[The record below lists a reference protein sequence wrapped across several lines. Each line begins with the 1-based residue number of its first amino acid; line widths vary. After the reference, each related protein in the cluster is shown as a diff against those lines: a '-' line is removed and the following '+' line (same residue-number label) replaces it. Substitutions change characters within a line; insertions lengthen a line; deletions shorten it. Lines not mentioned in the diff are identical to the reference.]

1 MRSAA
6 HAKSLTLHFGMGQ
19 IRENVR
25 HASLEFQCLE
35 TPEGKAVRRPG
46 PEVFIGKVLHDALHD
61 VKPGTASYA
70 VSKHSTHSMRGQCH
84 DARLFC

>member
-1 MRSAA
+1 MLCVAL
-6 HAKSLTLHFGMGQ
+6 HAKSLTLQFGMGQ

-46 PEVFIGKVLHDALHD
+46 PEVVSIGKVLRD
-61 VKPGTASYA
+61 TA
-70 VSKHSTHSMRGQCH
+70 
-84 DARLFC
+84 

>member
-1 MRSAA
+1 MSCDMLTCQNDMRIAA
-6 HAKSLTLHFGMGQ
+6 HAKSLTLHFGVGQ

-46 PEVFIGKVLHDALHD
+46 PEVVHWESA
-61 VKPGTASYA
+61 P
-70 VSKHSTHSMRGQCH
+70 
-84 DARLFC
+84 